1 MVTLSSPASA
11 TIPITDAL
19 SQYEE
24 AWHATWPL
32 AELEPRSWTTSWHY
46 LLSASKMST
55 IPPPNKKASRWNYT
69 AGQRVSCPSR
79 PRVVLP
85 ECLARRLANADRRS
99 GCEYLF
105 GRAPR
110 YVMRTTVCD
119 KTSKTSSD
127 AHARSCRCRELQA
140 RSRSTNLRLGILS
153 AKAAR
158 SEPLCCIWPAKV
170 RGAAKLG

>member
-55 IPPPNKKASRWNYT
+55 IPQNNKKKLLDGIT
-69 AGQRVSCPSR
+69 PLG
-79 PRVVLP
+79 
-85 ECLARRLANADRRS
+85 NAYPVHRDR
-99 GCEYLF
+99 
-105 GRAPR
+105 A
-110 YVMRTTVCD
+110 
-119 KTSKTSSD
+119 
-127 AHARSCRCRELQA
+127 
-140 RSRSTNLRLGILS
+140 
-153 AKAAR
+153 
-158 SEPLCCIWPAKV
+158 
-170 RGAAKLG
+170 